1 MRKLQSPSNW
11 NVAQKVATKPRPLA
25 DVIEDLK
32 RKVLEAACAIQTQ
45 LTQSTSRGSAE
56 QLASAR
62 SSTTQQSKFEH
73 SDGPAAQ
80 DFLDFPENPIITHLR
95 ERQKK
100 RKASAAADEAPRV
113 AADGDAQEPPVA
125 MVKTSRRK
133 PKRQADGDPAAS
145 SSSAVQPAPKRTQQR
160 LIIEAFPMSARE
172 SQELQDLDLQDLGA
186 ASSTSAAQTPQ
197 LQQFEQRMRQ
207 LLAELGKVSLGRVG
221 GSAAIELQTMLAEF
235 RLLLSRR
242 SLFRK
247 KS

>member
-1 MRKLQSPSNW
+1 MDKFLALRASTSSNSAEQLAFSISDEHGEGGTAVQAALQLRSIADVQRWLDTHCRFANSADCERLREAVNILAHPKPRKEDIRKLQSPSNW

-56 QLASAR
+56 QPASAR

-80 DFLDFPENPIITHLR
+80 DFFDFPENPVITHLR

-113 AADGDAQEPPVA
+113 AADGDAQG
-125 MVKTSRRK
+125 S
-133 PKRQADGDPAAS
+133 
-145 SSSAVQPAPKRTQQR
+145 
-160 LIIEAFPMSARE
+160 
-172 SQELQDLDLQDLGA
+172 LQ
-186 ASSTSAAQTPQ
+186 
-197 LQQFEQRMRQ
+197 
-207 LLAELGKVSLGRVG
+207 
-221 GSAAIELQTMLAEF
+221 
-235 RLLLSRR
+235 
-242 SLFRK
+242 
-247 KS
+247 